1 MSEQDHIIR
10 PVQGSDLEPLMC
22 LKIITEK
29 WAEEATK
36 RRVSSEE
43 KDYTTIA
50 YAADSV
56 AHALTKVSSL
66 IEALLQNDLSTASEA
81 LEQSI
86 GDLRP
91 PRKVTK
97 KDLLHQVW
105 TAVRTLTGGDDSR
118 TGEILTLVQLLVD
131 SPNQPGNLLS
141 VKQIT
146 PVSTQNQSGNRAQR
160 RAKGKK
166 R

>member
-1 MSEQDHIIR
+1 MSEEDHIIR
-10 PVQGSDLEPLMC
+10 PVQGSDLEPLMS

-29 WAEEATK
+29 WADEATK

-43 KDYTTIA
+43 KEYTTIA

-56 AHALTKVSSL
+56 AHALTKVSAL
-66 IEALLQNDLSTASEA
+66 IEALLQNDVTAVSEA
-81 LEQSI
+81 LEQPI

-91 PRKVTK
+91 PRTVTK

-105 TAVRTLTGGDDSR
+105 TAVRALTGGDDTR
-118 TGEILTLVQLLVD
+118 TIEILTLVQLLVD
-131 SPNQPGNLLS
+131 SPIQPGNLLP
-141 VKQIT
+141 VKQIA
-146 PVSTQNQSGNRAQR
+146 PASNQHQSGNRAQR